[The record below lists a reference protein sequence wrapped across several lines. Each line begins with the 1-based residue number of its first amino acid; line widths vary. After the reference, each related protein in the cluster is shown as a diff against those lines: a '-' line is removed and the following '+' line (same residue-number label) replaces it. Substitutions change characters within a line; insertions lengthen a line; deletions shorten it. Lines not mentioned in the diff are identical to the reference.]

1 MTASKTETGAQL
13 LARLG
18 SRPSITE
25 VLPDL
30 FVTGPEGKEIYEIVG
45 TEGTGKTEFLLN
57 VVASIILPKSW
68 RNIQLHGSDAS
79 VIFIDTDYKFSIIRL
94 AMIMEKKIIEK
105 IETCSKNT
113 IPPSEDDME
122 TFITDCLKKLSLVHC
137 NSSSHLLI
145 TLYSLET
152 FISNNPNIS
161 VLMIDSISA
170 FYWLD
175 KATGGEST
183 SMQELRLR
191 QISDYLSKLVNDYN
205 LVLFAT
211 RAILFQKKL
220 KDYDSKGGNSDQ
232 DMESMEYLC
241 KSWQRKIDY
250 KLIMTKD
257 YESNCHVACE
267 GLNISRDFIIDDSG
281 IKFLPQNILKR

>member
-1 MTASKTETGAQL
+1 MYFQL
-13 LARLG
+13 LARLV
-18 SRPSITE
+18 SRPSIAD

-57 VVASIILPKSW
+57 IVASIILPKSW

-105 IETCSKNT
+105 IEKCSKNT
-113 IPPSEDDME
+113 VTPSADEME
-122 TFITDCLKKLSLVHC
+122 GFITDCLKRLSLVHC
-137 NSSSHLLI
+137 NNSSHLLI
-145 TLYSLET
+145 TLFSLET
-152 FISNNPNIS
+152 SVSNNPNIS
-161 VLMIDSISA
+161 AIMIDSISV

-175 KATGGEST
+175 KSMGGEST

-211 RAILFQKKL
+211 SAVLFQKKS
-220 KDYDSKGGNSDQ
+220 KDYDCKGVNSNQ
-232 DMESMEYLC
+232 DTENMEYLC

-250 KLIMTKD
+250 KLVMKRD
-257 YESNCHVACE
+257 SESNFHVFCE
-267 GLNISRDFIIDDSG
+267 GLNISRDFIIDECG
-281 IKFLPQNILKR
+281 IKFLPWKHGKPKK